1 MSGEHKLN
9 RQEPVIVVGADNL
22 TLEGQGDWIEGPEE
36 NVMLSTAIIRCTSG
50 NGGFAFIK
58 SVSITIHGLTF
69 LTCGTETYN
78 SMYMSRPV
86 YAAILVG
93 NLFQF
98 EFHQNSMQ
106 GSKVG
111 FQLLV
116 INCSKVQVTNS
127 SFFHTNHSQYLN
139 PSSAAINCTYGY
151 TGAAIFLNISQL
163 EVCDSSFTKSCS
175 EDTCKHCFGPVTSN
189 QVYNATFAR
198 LTLFKFQA
206 KFGGIYAAQPTFLT
220 ITKSILK
227 QGKSTGIFITAESS
241 PGYFL
246 TIQETQMSNNG
257 LSNNGLGHSAQDIL
271 LLVHCN
277 PNPQQK
283 INIVQ
288 LLSSQIIQTVKTDLL
303 TDGLGILIDDCQYV
317 VIENL
322 VVQLQHLNIGLMINT
337 GFYPQ
342 SGRTVQTHFEIR
354 NSSFVR
360 NGHM

>member
-1 MSGEHKLN
+1 M
-9 RQEPVIVVGADNL
+9 VVRADNL
-22 TLEGQGDWIEGPEE
+22 TLEGRGDWIEGPEE

-139 PSSAAINCTYGY
+139 PSSAPINCTYGESGVAMFA
-151 TGAAIFLNISQL
+151 TISQL
-163 EVCDSSFTKSCS
+163 EVSDSNFTKSCS
-175 EDTCKHCFGPVTSN
+175 EDTCKLCFGPVSSN
-189 QVYNATFAR
+189 QVYNATFTR
-198 LTLFKFQA
+198 LTFFKFQA
-206 KFGGIYAAQPTFLT
+206 NFAGISAIQPTFLT
-220 ITKSILK
+220 ITKSIFK
-227 QGKSTGIFITAESS
+227 QGKGTGIYISAEKS

-246 TIQETQMSNNG
+246 TIQETH
-257 LSNNGLGHSAQDIL
+257 LLNNGLGHSAEDTLIY
-271 LLVHCN
+271 VRCN